1 MIFKKINPFRGVQT
15 VLFSPNLV
23 FHRKALWF
31 IHQIG
36 FSDTQNVQ
44 KEDKTNLIK
53 AMKPKNKVIISS
65 HYSFSP
71 GD

>member
-1 MIFKKINPFRGVQT
+1 MIFLKINPFRGVQT

-23 FHRKALWF
+23 FHRKAIRF

-36 FSDTQNVQ
+36 FSDTQNVP
-44 KEDKTNLIK
+44 KEDKTNLVQ
-53 AMKPKNKVIISS
+53 ATKPKNKVIISS
-65 HYSFSP
+65 RYSFSL